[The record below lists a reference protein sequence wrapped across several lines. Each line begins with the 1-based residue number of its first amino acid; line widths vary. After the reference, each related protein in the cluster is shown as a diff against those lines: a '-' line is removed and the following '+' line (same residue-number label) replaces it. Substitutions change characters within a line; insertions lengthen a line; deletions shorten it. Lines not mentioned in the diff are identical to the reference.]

1 MPYTEPTATP
11 GVYIKEGPPASRPI
25 EGVATSVAAFIG
37 LAPAGPV
44 NTPTLCTS
52 WTDFAR
58 KFGAGQPGPYMPH
71 AYLAHCVR
79 GFFSNGG
86 TIAWIVRV
94 GTDTFEGRP
103 MAEIASAA
111 AEGPAPLEIVL
122 KQGVPAQDADGKDI
136 AYAVVVE
143 EEDPPPAPAG
153 SDPKD
158 KDAAPPAVTYKVTVQ
173 GGAEP
178 EEYEKLTA
186 TPGPNNLATVV
197 SARSKLV
204 EIVPS
209 GGLFSS
215 TAMAPK
221 AQTYKLAPLPPA
233 ANPPSDALV
242 GAEDRLTG
250 MYGLELADEVTIV
263 CVPDLMTL
271 RFSNDDIKS
280 VQGNVVEFCE
290 KGRRMAILDPPPGL
304 TDQEILDWRTN
315 QVDPSPFATL
325 YWPWIQVKDPLS
337 GTTIEIPPCGHVA
350 GAWAGTD
357 GQRGVHKA
365 PANVGMAGVVG
376 LGFAVSDGAQDQLNR
391 LGVNCIRTFPGRG
404 TLIWGARTLETDGE
418 WKYLNVRRLF
428 NYLMASILQSTQ
440 WAVFEPNDDVLWGQ
454 LRVSVS
460 NFLTRTWRSGAL
472 VGATPD
478 EAFFVQCDEETNP
491 PDLVEAGQ
499 VNVKIGVAPVKPAEF
514 VVFEISQFQP
524 GA

>member
-1 MPYTEPTATP
+1 MPYTQPTATP
-11 GVYIKEGPPASRPI
+11 GVYIMEGPPAGRPI

-58 KFGAGQPGPYMPH
+58 KFGTGSNGPYMAG

-94 GTDTFEGRP
+94 GTDTYEGRP
-103 MAEIASAA
+103 MAELPSAA
-111 AEGPAPLEIVL
+111 ADGPAPFEIVL
-122 KQGVPAQDADGKDI
+122 RQGVPLQDADRKDI
-136 AYAVVVE
+136 TYSVVIA

-153 SDPKD
+153 TDPRD
-158 KDAAPPAVTYKVTVQ
+158 RDAAPPALTYAVTVN
-173 GGAEP
+173 GGPEP
-178 EEYEKLTA
+178 EEFRGLTA
-186 TPGPNNLATVV
+186 TPGPHNLATQV
-197 SARSKLV
+197 SAQSRYV
-204 EIVPS
+204 EILPS

-215 TAMAPK
+215 TALAPK
-221 AQTYKLAPLPPA
+221 AQRYDLAAQQPP

-242 GAEDRLTG
+242 GQEDRLTG
-250 MYGLELADEVTIV
+250 MYGVALAEEVTIV

-271 RFSNDDIKS
+271 RFSDDDIKS
-280 VQGNVVEFCE
+280 VQGTVVDFCE
-290 KGRRMAILDPPPGL
+290 RGRRMAILDPPSGL
-304 TDQEILDWRTN
+304 TDQEVLAWRTN
-315 QVDPSPFATL
+315 NIDPSPFATL

-428 NYLMASILQSTQ
+428 NYLMASILQSTN
-440 WAVFEPNDDVLWGQ
+440 WAVFEPNDEVLWGQ
-454 LRVSVS
+454 LRVSVT
-460 NFLTRTWRSGAL
+460 NFLTVTWRSGAL
-472 VGATPD
+472 VGATPED
-478 EAFFVQCDEETNP
+478 AFFVKCDAETNP

-499 VNVKIGVAPVKPAEF
+499 VNVQIGVAPVKPAEF